1 MHLNSADQ
9 SRVPGPFTVV
19 KQPAGPD
26 APAQQ
31 DPGVAARVSEML
43 IDIERNGLDAVLR
56 YAAELDNF
64 QGRSLEVAP
73 DEVEKLSASLPQGLR
88 DALDAGAERT
98 RRFAAL
104 QRERLADFEAE
115 VIPGVVCGQ
124 RYVPI
129 ENVGAYLPAGRFPLL
144 AGAFMTVGVA
154 RVAGVPNV
162 VTCTPPSLNGAAH
175 PAVLYAAKVSGA
187 EQIYAVGGVQAL
199 AAMAFGL
206 LDGVPSDMVVGAGN
220 AYVAEAK
227 RQLYG
232 RVGID
237 VLAGPSEVA
246 VIADD
251 SADAA
256 MIAAD
261 LLGQAEHGPTSPA
274 SLVTTSERLAREVPV
289 EIERQLAGLAT
300 REIAGP
306 AWRDYGTIYLAESRE
321 TAVAIMDILAPEH
334 LEVLAED
341 LDWYLATLRNYGSL
355 FLGPWSTV
363 AYADKGMSGTNHVL
377 PTARGAR
384 YTAGLSVAGF
394 LKPLTYQRAGR
405 DATRAQADPVVTVS
419 DFEGL
424 VAHRDS
430 AQLRLDRLGLHTYE
444 SLGSETRRET
454 GAVDV
459 Q

>member
-1 MHLNSADQ
+1 MHLNISDKV
-9 SRVPGPFTVV
+9 SIGGGFTVV
-19 KQPAGPD
+19 KEPAGPD
-26 APAQQ
+26 APAQR
-31 DPGVAARVSEML
+31 DPEVAGRVSVML
-43 IDIERNGLDAVLR
+43 TEIERDGLDAVLR
-56 YAAELDNF
+56 YAAELDGF
-64 QGRSLEVAP
+64 TGDSLEVSEA
-73 DEVEKLSASLPQGLR
+73 EIQRSAVELPVELR
-88 DALDAGAERT
+88 EAIDTGAERT
-98 RRFAAL
+98 RRFAQL
-104 QRERLADFEAE
+104 QRSRLVDFEDE

-124 RYVPI
+124 KYIPV

-144 AGAFMTVGVA
+144 ASAFMTVGVA

-162 VTCTPPSLNGAAH
+162 VSCTPPSRRGSAH
-175 PAVLYAAKVSGA
+175 PAVLYAARASGA
-187 EQIYAVGGVQAL
+187 ERIYAVGGVQAL

-206 LDGVPSDMVVGAGN
+206 LDGVESDMIVGAGN

-251 SADAA
+251 TADATLV
-256 MIAAD
+256 AAD

-274 SLVTTSERLAREVPV
+274 SLVTTSERLAREVPA
-289 EIERQLAGLAT
+289 EIDRQLARLST
-300 REIAGP
+300 REIAGA
-306 AWRDYGTIYLAESRE
+306 AWRDYGSVYLAETRE
-321 TAVAIMDILAPEH
+321 TAVEIMNILAPEH

-341 LDWYLATLRNYGSL
+341 LDWYLGALRNYGSL
-355 FLGPWSTV
+355 FLGEWSTV

-394 LKPLTYQRAGR
+394 LKALTYQRA
-405 DATRAQADPVVTVS
+405 TKESTQAQAGPVVTVS
-419 DFEGL
+419 DFEEL

-430 AQLRLDRLGLHTYE
+430 AQLRLDRIDGHTYKQSIRTE
-444 SLGSETRRET
+444 STTT
-454 GAVDV
+454 GVGHV
-459 Q
+459 